1 MLRIATWGETCNSL
15 SFNVGNIL
23 QRLEDINDSTDY
35 KLNTYLSVVEEQG
48 LDDLLDR
55 GGVFTVFAP
64 TDTAFEQTTV

>member
-1 MLRIATWGETCNSL
+1 M
-15 SFNVGNIL
+15 GNIL